1 DGELSTSN
9 NFLLNVQSVNNIPVS
24 YSQNSFVLEDDTL
37 SVLLIGNDSDND
49 ELTYLIVDS
58 PLYGTIDSD
67 GANITYIPNEN
78 INGSDSFTFKVNDG
92 EFDSDVSTV
101 TITITEVN
109 DSPESQSLFVDIENS
124 TQSFDITEYISDI
137 DNLIDNL
144 NVTFLPEEDEGNIVG
159 SSFYGGNILYHNDG
173 FIFQYEVSDNPPEED
188 FILFKVT
195 DGELESE
202 PALITFINPDGRP
215 IESRPTANSSVPQNV
230 DATEDTEIEISFIA
244 FNSDPLNFDNNFPE
258 NGEGVE
264 VDIVWGPFHGELT
277 DISIGETDNGGYTIM
292 SGGYIPGNNYGDDV
306 GFDEFVRPVECSD
319 SGLDSLAYSIF
330 NPLILPNGEYS
341 DTTVITFCV
350 HGVNDPPYLF
360 DITDKTF
367 NEDLLY
373 EIPITISQDSSIN
386 TLIVDS
392 EEITVF
398 DPDSLFNSINV
409 LYSTPSDEEIELSIN
424 NNILY
429 ISPEDNVNGTYQITI
444 TAQENYDLD
453 NDGLPDYLNTPDPA
467 LETSTTFNINVLALN
482 DAPNMVTI
490 ENQNTLEEQ
499 NLSLNLNATDV
510 DGDTDISYFVSSTS
524 DLFNLSINND
534 LLIISPLENKTGT
547 GTINIYSSDGEDN
560 SDTISFDLLIEN
572 VNDAPTLSDIIN
584 PDAVN
589 EDEENLSITIIPL
602 DNDSEDILSV
612 SVLSS
617 NELLFSAS
625 DISIDNVS
633 DINNIERNIVL
644 NPIDNSSGESL
655 ITVSVSDG
663 IEVVSKQFT
672 ATVNAVNDAPV
683 FDSIDDFQMNEDEI
697 KYIAL
702 TASDIDYTSLNFTIN
717 NQSDNISA
725 EIIDEVL
732 TIQGLSN
739 YYGNENISL
748 TVSDGDL
755 SDSQSIDITI
765 LSVNDAPVLAAV
777 SDVSFDED

>member
-1 DGELSTSN
+1 
-9 NFLLNVQSVNNIPVS
+9 
-24 YSQNSFVLEDDTL
+24 
-37 SVLLIGNDSDND
+37 
-49 ELTYLIVDS
+49 
-58 PLYGTIDSD
+58 
-67 GANITYIPNEN
+67 
-78 INGSDSFTFKVNDG
+78 
-92 EFDSDVSTV
+92 
-101 TITITEVN
+101 
-109 DSPESQSLFVDIENS
+109 
-124 TQSFDITEYISDI
+124 
-137 DNLIDNL
+137 
-144 NVTFLPEEDEGNIVG
+144 
-159 SSFYGGNILYHNDG
+159 
-173 FIFQYEVSDNPPEED
+173 
-188 FILFKVT
+188 
-195 DGELESE
+195 
-202 PALITFINPDGRP
+202 
-215 IESRPTANSSVPQNV
+215 
-230 DATEDTEIEISFIA
+230 
-244 FNSDPLNFDNNFPE
+244 
-258 NGEGVE
+258 
-264 VDIVWGPFHGELT
+264 
-277 DISIGETDNGGYTIM
+277 
-292 SGGYIPGNNYGDDV
+292 
-306 GFDEFVRPVECSD
+306 
-319 SGLDSLAYSIF
+319 
-330 NPLILPNGEYS
+330 
-341 DTTVITFCV
+341 
-350 HGVNDPPYLF
+350 
-360 DITDKTF
+360 
-367 NEDLLY
+367 
-373 EIPITISQDSSIN
+373 
-386 TLIVDS
+386 
-392 EEITVF
+392 
-398 DPDSLFNSINV
+398 
-409 LYSTPSDEEIELSIN
+409 
-424 NNILY
+424 
-429 ISPEDNVNGTYQITI
+429 
-444 TAQENYDLD
+444 
-453 NDGLPDYLNTPDPA
+453 PDYSNTPDPA

-490 ENQNTLEEQ
+490 ENQSTLEEQ
-499 NLSLNLNATDV
+499 SLSLNLNATDV

-672 ATVNAVNDAPV
+672 AIVNAINDAPV

-777 SDVSFDED
+777 SDVSF